1 MFSRREFL
9 QRTLQGSSLLALGAA
24 GHLTVPGFLAKS
36 ALAAEPGK
44 ERILVV
50 VELTGGNDGLNTI
63 IPYGDDAYHKARPTI
78 GIAKDVLYAIDDYV
92 GMPYALSDLS
102 VLLEAEQL
110 AVVQGVGY
118 PNPNRSHFESM
129 DIWHAADPRG
139 RRKDGWLARAT
150 AELKTQPGKIPA
162 FHIGQ
167 QQLPLAL
174 RGGTAAA
181 LHPDKPFGFEFEQ
194 QVAYE
199 RYERNDASDAPVEAP
214 APEHATPPHE
224 QLMRELAELSSAG
237 GAGSAAD
244 FTRRVSLDT
253 YGTVNRL
260 RELTSADFQRPEP
273 EFTVRG
279 RKVEYK
285 QHGLSYELRLV
296 ARMIESEFGARI
308 YYVSQDGYD
317 THGDQRSTHQELLAT
332 LANAVYTFIEQLK
345 TTGHADR
352 VVLLTFS
359 EFGRRLQENG
369 SRGTDHGA
377 ASCLF
382 VAGTQVQGGL
392 KGKYPSLTDLDDGD
406 LKHTVDFRQVY
417 ATLLDQWLHVDS
429 SAILGGKFDHLPLI
443 KKG

>member
-9 QRTLQGSSLLALGAA
+9 LRTLQGSSLLALGAA
-24 GHLTVPGFLAKS
+24 GHLSVPGFLAKS
-36 ALAAEPGK
+36 ALAAEPGQ

-50 VELTGGNDGLNTI
+50 VELNGGNDGLNTV

-78 GIAKDVLYAIDDYV
+78 GFTKNTVHAIDDYLGLHQSMSGIYSLFDV
-92 GMPYALSDLS
+92 
-102 VLLEAEQL
+102 EQL

-129 DIWHAADPRG
+129 DIWHAADPQG

-150 AELKTQPGKIPA
+150 ADLKTQPGKIPA

-181 LHPDKPFGFEFEQ
+181 LHPDKPFGFGFSQ
-194 QVAYE
+194 QAIHVSADL
-199 RYERNDASDAPVEAP
+199 NGASATVETP
-214 APEHATPPHE
+214 APDKEALAHE
-224 QLMRELAELSSAG
+224 KLMRELAELSSAG
-237 GAGSAAD
+237 DAGSAAD

-253 YGTVNRL
+253 YGTVDRL
-260 RELTSADFQRPEP
+260 RELTSADFQRPDP
-273 EFTVRG
+273 MFTVRG
-279 RKVEYK
+279 RQIEYVR
-285 QHGLSYELRLV
+285 HGLGYELQLV
-296 ARMIESEFGARI
+296 ARMIESDFGARI
-308 YYVSQDGYD
+308 YYVSQGGYD
-317 THGDQRSTHQELLAT
+317 THGDQPTTHTKLVQALSD
-332 LANAVYTFIEQLK
+332 AVYTFVRQLE

-382 VAGTQVQGGL
+382 VAGTQVKGGL

-417 ATLLDQWLHVDS
+417 ATLLDQWLQVDS
-429 SAILGGKFDHLPLI
+429 TAILGEKFKHLPLI
-443 KKG
+443 KQG